1 MIRLVTDSSC
11 DLPAE
16 LLEELQVTVVPLTV
30 RFGEETFTDGADL
43 DRAGFW
49 ERLTASPSLPEI
61 GAPAAGAFLD
71 AFTRL
76 GEEGAEGVVAITLSS
91 RLSATYQSAVIAAEK
106 LAGRLP
112 VRVVD
117 SRAVSGALGLQVAE
131 TARVAR
137 EGGDLVRVTEA
148 ALAAVPATGLLVAVD
163 TLAFLHRG
171 GQIGRL
177 QRMLGSALDV
187 KPLVTLEE
195 GVLAPAGRV
204 RGRGRAVEMLARK
217 VGELA
222 DHCQRLAVLH
232 GSASHLEELLT
243 ALGEVAPAR
252 EPWVAELGP
261 VVGTHTGPGA
271 LAVAWCVD

>member
-1 MIRLVTDSSC
+1 MIHLVTDSSC

-16 LLEELQVTVVPLTV
+16 LLEELGVTVVPLTI
-30 RFGEETFTDGADL
+30 RFGDETFTDGADL
-43 DRAGFW
+43 DRTGFW
-49 ERLTASPSLPEI
+49 ERLTASPNLPEI
-61 GAPAAGAFLD
+61 GAAPAGAFLD

-76 GEEGAEGVVAITLSS
+76 GEAGAEGIVAITLSS

-131 TARVAR
+131 TARVAK

-148 ALAAVPATGLLVAVD
+148 ALAAVPAAGLLVAVD

-177 QRMLGSALDV
+177 QRMLGAALDV

-204 RGRGRAVEMLARK
+204 RGRGQAVEMLARR

-232 GSASHLEELLT
+232 GNAPDLDALLE
-243 ALGEVAPAR
+243 ALQEVAPGH
-252 EPWVAELGP
+252 EPLVAQLGP